1 MQIINMLHPKSDG
14 DDDFCL
20 SNNGEKKYRKEAFSK
35 TTS

>member
-14 DDDFCL
+14 DDDFFL
-20 SNNGEKKYRKEAFSK
+20 SNNVEKKYRKEAFSK